1 MLKRVVL
8 LLINSQVVEGKRGYH
23 LGCLLL
29 PVLGNEGLGWD
40 PLCKNVSILV
50 VTAIGRCA
58 AQSLPKSLGGGTT
71 GKLACAKVA
80 SLNEPHDDLRGLST
94 LMGFKHFINWW
105 FHTLNLVSR
114 S

>member
-23 LGCLLL
+23 LGCFPL

-50 VTAIGRCA
+50 VTAIGEVRG
-58 AQSLPKSLGGGTT
+58 PKYHYHSEGEQP
-71 GKLACAKVA
+71 KLACAKVA

-94 LMGFKHFINWW
+94 SGIQT
-105 FHTLNLVSR
+105 FHQMVVSHIKYR
-114 S
+114 F